1 VASRER
7 FSGIFDVALVLL
19 FVLGSTETTYFAKV
33 WNDQTALKFAVT
45 PFILIILIWLMKE
58 LFKADFE
65 KEKKLELWL
74 LTTEWCWEVWSLS
87 LAYYLF
93 FLVLFQLPT
102 FPTIALADALGIGLI
117 IFVAIL
123 VAYCRQYREE
133 ISNYYKNPKWL
144 IYRAISAIVFAFV
157 VYLIFLPI

>member
-1 VASRER
+1 VATRER

-19 FVLGSTETTYFAKV
+19 FVLGATETTYFAKV
-33 WNDQTALKFAVT
+33 WNDQTALKFTVT
-45 PFILIILIWLMKE
+45 PFILIVLIWLMKE
-58 LFKADFE
+58 LFKGDLE

-93 FLVLFQLPT
+93 FFALFQLPT
-102 FPTIALADALGIGLI
+102 FPTIALTYALGIGFI
-117 IFVAIL
+117 IFLAIL
-123 VAYCRQYREE
+123 VAYCRQYREKV
-133 ISNYYKNPKWL
+133 SNYYKNPKWL
-144 IYRAISAIVFAFV
+144 IYRTISAICFAVV